1 MPSHLQSYLRHITSA
16 LCICISLLPAFGQK
30 SYAPGE
36 VLTYKAFYHLGV
48 LWVPAATITL
58 RVLPNQDT
66 RFYTISAYGVSF
78 KRYDLFFKVREN
90 YESTIFR
97 STLAPVEA
105 SRDAVEGSY
114 TAKEKYSFNNV
125 NNTIDYNISVN
136 SEKNTAGKIEN
147 SQGYFDML
155 SAAYYMREFDFTRL
169 KLNQRFSVNTVI
181 NGKTYTIEIQYL
193 GNEICKDNNKKSYIC
208 AKFGV
213 STIAGTVFNGDEKI
227 AIWMSFDAAKIPIKV
242 TTKLKIGE
250 VNVELT
256 KAEGTK

>member
-1 MPSHLQSYLRHITSA
+1 MLLQIQHQLRLIA
-16 LCICISLLPAFGQK
+16 FSLLILLSSLPAFGQK

-36 VLTYKAFYHLGV
+36 VLTYKAYYHLGV

-58 RVLPNQDT
+58 RVLPNEDT
-66 RFYTISAYGVSF
+66 RFYTIRANGVSF

-97 STLAPVEA
+97 STLAPITA
-105 SRDAVEGSY
+105 SRNAVEGSY
-114 TAKEKYSFNNV
+114 TAKEQYRFNNA
-125 NNTIDYNISVN
+125 NNSIDYNIAVN
-136 SEKNTAGKIEN
+136 SEATKSGKIEN

-155 SAAYYMREFDFTRL
+155 SAAYYMREFDFTKL
-169 KLNQRFSVNTVI
+169 KQNQRFSVNTVI

-193 GNEICKDNNKKSYIC
+193 GNEICKDNNKKNYIC

-213 STIAGTVFNGDEKI
+213 STIAGTVFNGDERI
-227 AIWMSFDAAKIPIKV
+227 SIWMSFDSAKIPVKV